1 MQHACARRPPLAI
14 QVAFMLWPQVLE
26 RTQVIV
32 KEQFKVRSLLSGDS

>member
-1 MQHACARRPPLAI
+1 MQLSCARHTP
-14 QVAFMLWPQVLE
+14 FMLWPQVLE